1 MLSSFF
7 FREPCYASVMGEVSR
22 AAGLVRKSVAGALM
36 IALAGCGQTPLKPSP
51 AHVHADAAP
60 PEGAIPAPVRVA
72 PALPPPSPASR
83 PETYSVVV
91 NNVRVQDLLFAL
103 ARDAKLNVD
112 IHPSVTG
119 SVTLNAID
127 QTLQQLLGRIAKQ
140 VDMRYEMDGPTL
152 SVMRDT
158 PYLRVYR
165 IDYVNLIRDATSQA
179 NLSTNVSGS
188 AAAPGGGG
196 GAGSQNNSTSI
207 IKTTS
212 VNKFWDTL
220 VANVRDLLR
229 ETDKIIPLNAPAAS
243 AAAAPAAAQGAPGAA
258 APAPAPVALPTTEF
272 REAASVISNPESG
285 VLSIRATSRQHEKVQ
300 EFLDQVMGSAQR
312 QVLIEA
318 TIAEVQLNN
327 QYQRGIDWQ
336 RLRSVAGFGFAQV
349 SGGTPAGVNTNA
361 FTLGF
366 SSGPFQSITGTLK
379 LLESFGDVRVLS
391 SPKLSVLNNQM
402 AVLKVV
408 DNLVYFTVSATT
420 IPGTNGSATI
430 TTFSTTVNSVPVGF
444 IMSVVPQIS
453 EADTVL
459 LNVRPTISR
468 KLRDIADPNP
478 SLANPCGIPVP
489 VGGCNI
495 PSIASLIPEIQ
506 TREMESIM
514 RLQSGQTAVLGGLI
528 QDSVTNIE
536 DTIPGVNRIPGIGQ
550 VLAQRKDLNSKTELV
565 IFLRA
570 VVIRDSSIDG
580 DFSRLRD
587 LLPGSDYFLKP
598 NPSRDSPAR

>member
-1 MLSSFF
+1 MT
-7 FREPCYASVMGEVSR
+7 AV
-22 AAGLVRKSVAGALM
+22 
-36 IALAGCGQTPLKPSP
+36 LAGCGQVPLKPSP
-51 AHVHADAAP
+51 THVRVDDAR
-60 PEGAIPAPVRVA
+60 PEGTIPAPVQVA
-72 PALPPPSPASR
+72 PALPPPSPAMR
-83 PETYSVVV
+83 AETYSVVV

-127 QTLQQLLGRIAKQ
+127 QTLPQLLSRISRQ
-140 VDMRYEMDGPTL
+140 VDMRYEMDGQTL

-158 PYLRVYR
+158 PYLRIYR
-165 IDYVNLIRDATSQA
+165 IDYVNMSRDATSLA

-188 AAAPGGGG
+188 AASPGGGG

-212 VNKFWDTL
+212 INKFWDTL

-229 ETDKIIPLNAPAAS
+229 ETDKIIPLNAPAAV
-243 AAAAPAAAQGAPGAA
+243 A
-258 APAPAPVALPTTEF
+258 APVAPVPGAPAVAAVAPPTSEF

-300 EFLDQVMGSAQR
+300 EFLDQVMGSAKR

-318 TIAEVQLNN
+318 TVAEVQLNN

-349 SGGTPAGVNTNA
+349 AGGTPAGVNTNA

-366 SSGPFQSITGTLK
+366 STGPGLGILGTIK

-391 SPKLSVLNNQM
+391 SPKLSVLNNQT

-408 DNLVYFTVSATT
+408 DNLVYFTVSASTVAAANA
-420 IPGTNGSATI
+420 PSV

-453 EADTVL
+453 ESDSVL

-495 PSIASLIPEIQ
+495 PAIASLIPEIQ

-528 QDSVTNIE
+528 QDTVSNVE
-536 DTIPGVNRIPGIGQ
+536 DGIPGVNRIPGIGQ
-550 VLAQRKDLNSKTELV
+550 VLAQRRDLNQKTELV

-570 VVIRDSSIDG
+570 VVIRDSSVDG

-587 LLPGSDYFLKP
+587 LLPGSDFFLKP
-598 NPSRDSPAR
+598 NPSRDPPPQ

>member
-1 MLSSFF
+1 
-7 FREPCYASVMGEVSR
+7 MGEASGASSLSKVVI
-22 AAGLVRKSVAGALM
+22 AAAMAVA
-36 IALAGCGQTPLKPSP
+36 IAGCGQIPLKPS
-51 AHVHADAAP
+51 ASHVRADDVR
-60 PEGAIPAPVRVA
+60 PEGAIPAPVHVA
-72 PALPPPSPASR
+72 PALPPPSPAVR

-112 IHPSVTG
+112 IHPGVTG

-127 QTLQQLLGRIAKQ
+127 QTLPQLLGRIARQ

-158 PYLRVYR
+158 PYLRIYR
-165 IDYVNLIRDATSQA
+165 IDYVNLSRDATSLA

-188 AAAPGGGG
+188 GAAGGGG
-196 GAGSQNNSTSI
+196 GAGAQNNSTSV

-212 VNKFWDTL
+212 VHKFWDTL

-229 ETDKIIPLNAPAAS
+229 ETDKIIPVNAPAAV
-243 AAAAPAAAQGAPGAA
+243 APPPAAAPGAPP

-300 EFLDQVMGSAQR
+300 EFLDQVMGSAKR

-318 TIAEVQLNN
+318 TVAEVQLNN

-336 RLRSVAGFGFAQV
+336 RLRSASGF
-349 SGGTPAGVNTNA
+349 TPAQASGATPAAVNSNA

-366 SSGPFQSITGTLK
+366 TSLRLGITATLR

-391 SPKLSVLNNQM
+391 SPKISVLNNQT

-420 IPGTNGSATI
+420 IPGTAGSATV
-430 TTFSTTVNSVPVGF
+430 TTFSTSVNSVPVGF
-444 IMSVVPQIS
+444 IMTVVPQIS
-453 EADTVL
+453 ETDTVL

-495 PSIASLIPEIQ
+495 PAIASLIPEIQ

-528 QDSVTNIE
+528 QDSVSNVE
-536 DTIPGVNRIPGIGQ
+536 DTIPGVRQIPGVGQ
-550 VLAQRKDLNSKTELV
+550 LLAQRRDLNQKTELV

-570 VVIRDSSIDG
+570 VVIRDSSVDG
-580 DFSRLRD
+580 DYSRLRD
-587 LLPGSDYFLKP
+587 LLPGSDFFLKP
-598 NPSRDSPAR
+598 NPSRDPPVQ

>member
-1 MLSSFF
+1 
-7 FREPCYASVMGEVSR
+7 MGEVS
-22 AAGLVRKSVAGALM
+22 GAHSLAKVVIAVTM
-36 IALAGCGQTPLKPSP
+36 AVALAGCGQVPLKPS
-51 AHVHADAAP
+51 ATHVRADEVR
-60 PEGAIPAPVRVA
+60 PEGAIPAPVLVA
-72 PALPPPSPASR
+72 PALPPPSAAVR

-112 IHPSVTG
+112 IHPGVGG

-127 QTLQQLLGRIAKQ
+127 QTLPQLLSRISKQ
-140 VDMRYEMDGPTL
+140 VDMRYEIDGQTL

-158 PYLRVYR
+158 PYLRIYR
-165 IDYVNLIRDATSQA
+165 IDYVNLARDATSTA
-179 NLSTNVSGS
+179 NVTTNVSG
-188 AAAPGGGG
+188 AAVATTGGGG
-196 GAGSQNNSTSI
+196 GSGQNNSTSV

-212 VNKFWDTL
+212 INKFWDTL

-229 ETDKIIPLNAPAAS
+229 ETDKIVPLNAPAPS
-243 AAAAPAAAQGAPGAA
+243 AAPAAPAAPGAPAA
-258 APAPAPVALPTTEF
+258 APLAPVAQPSSEF

-285 VLSIRATSRQHEKVQ
+285 VISIRATSRQHERVQ
-300 EFLDQVMGSAQR
+300 EFLDQVMGSARR

-327 QYQRGIDWQ
+327 EYQRGIDWQ

-349 SGGTPAGVNTNA
+349 SGGTSAGVNTNA
-361 FTLGF
+361 FTLPF
-366 SSGPFQSITGTLK
+366 STGPGLGIAGTLR

-391 SPKLSVLNNQM
+391 SPKLSVLNNQT

-408 DNLVYFTVSATT
+408 DNLVYFLISSNIT
-420 IPGTNGSATI
+420 PGSAFTQPII
-430 TTFSTTVNSVPVGF
+430 TYTTTVNSVPVGF
-444 IMSVVPQIS
+444 LMSVVPQIS
-453 EADTVL
+453 ENDSVL
-459 LNVRPTISR
+459 LNIRPTISR
-468 KLRDIADPNP
+468 KLTDVVDPNP
-478 SLANPCGIPVP
+478 ALANPCGFPVP
-489 VGGCNI
+489 VGGCLLPAVRN
-495 PSIASLIPEIQ
+495 LIPVIQ
-506 TREMESIM
+506 TREMESVM

-550 VLAQRKDLNSKTELV
+550 VLAQRKDVNQKSELV

-598 NPSRDSPAR
+598 NPSRDPPAQ

>member
-1 MLSSFF
+1 ML
-7 FREPCYASVMGEVSR
+7 
-22 AAGLVRKSVAGALM
+22 VA
-36 IALAGCGQTPLKPSP
+36 CGQAPLKPSP
-51 AHVHADAAP
+51 AHVLSGEAR
-60 PEGAIPAPVRVA
+60 PEGAIPAPVQLA
-72 PALPPPSPASR
+72 PALPAPSPAAR

-112 IHPSVTG
+112 IHPGVTG

-127 QTLQQLLGRIAKQ
+127 QSLPQLLSRISRQ
-140 VDMRYEMDGPTL
+140 VDMRYEMDGQTL

-158 PYLRVYR
+158 PFLRIYR
-165 IDYVNLIRDATSQA
+165 IDYVNLARDATSTA

-188 AAAPGGGG
+188 AASPGGGG
-196 GAGSQNNSTSI
+196 GAGAQNNSTSI

-212 VNKFWDTL
+212 VHKFWDTL

-229 ETDKIIPLNAPAAS
+229 ETDKIVPLNAPAPG
-243 AAAAPAAAQGAPGAA
+243 AAAAPPPAPG
-258 APAPAPVALPTTEF
+258 APAPAPLAPLAQPTSEF

-300 EFLDQVMGSAQR
+300 EFLDQVMGSVKR

-318 TIAEVQLNN
+318 TVAEVQLNN

-336 RLRSVAGFGFAQV
+336 HLRSLSGFGFSQV

-361 FTLGF
+361 FTIGF
-366 SSGPFQSITGTLK
+366 ASGPGLSITGTLK
-379 LLESFGDVRVLS
+379 LLESFGNVRVLS
-391 SPKLSVLNNQM
+391 SPKLSVLNNQT

-408 DNLVYFTVSATT
+408 DNLVYFTVTANTVATANA
-420 IPGTNGSATI
+420 PSV

-453 EADTVL
+453 EADSVVL
-459 LNVRPTISR
+459 NIRPTISR

-495 PSIASLIPEIQ
+495 PAIASLIPEIQ

-528 QDSVTNIE
+528 QDSISNVE
-536 DTIPGVNRIPGIGQ
+536 DTIPGVNRIPVISQ
-550 VLAQRKDLNSKTELV
+550 VLAQRRDLNQKTELV

-570 VVIRDSSIDG
+570 LVIRDSSIDG
-580 DFSRLRD
+580 DYSRLRD
-587 LLPGSDYFLKP
+587 LLPGADYFLKP
-598 NPSRDSPAR
+598 NPSRDPDAK

>member
-1 MLSSFF
+1 MNLHRSVLTIALL
-7 FREPCYASVMGEVSR
+7 ASL
-22 AAGLVRKSVAGALM
+22 A
-36 IALAGCGQTPLKPSP
+36 IALAGCSQ
-51 AHVHADAAP
+51 AAP
-60 PEGAIPAPVRVA
+60 PETHTI
-72 PALPPPSPASR
+72 ALTTLNNSR
-83 PETYSVVV
+83 
-91 NNVRVQDLLFAL
+91 
-103 ARDAKLNVD
+103 
-112 IHPSVTG
+112 VTG

-127 QTLQQLLGRIAKQ
+127 QTLPQLLSRISKQ
-140 VDMRYEMDGPTL
+140 VDMRYEMDGQTL

-158 PYLRVYR
+158 PFLRVYR
-165 IDYVNLIRDATSQA
+165 IDYVNLARDATNLA
-179 NLSTNVSGS
+179 NLSTNVSGAS
-188 AAAPGGGG
+188 AAPGGGG
-196 GAGSQNNSTSI
+196 GAGSQNNSTTI

-243 AAAAPAAAQGAPGAA
+243 AAPAQPAAPGAP
-258 APAPAPVALPTTEF
+258 PATPLAPVAQPTSEF
-272 REAASVISNPESG
+272 REAASVISNPETG

-300 EFLDQVMGSAQR
+300 EFLDLVLGSAKR

-318 TIAEVQLNN
+318 TVAEVQLNN

-336 RLRSVAGFGFAQV
+336 RLRNLSGFGFSQI

-366 SSGPFQSITGTLK
+366 ASGPGLSITGTLK
-379 LLESFGDVRVLS
+379 LLESFGNVRVLS
-391 SPKLSVLNNQM
+391 SPKLSVLNNQT

-420 IPGTNGSATI
+420 IPGTAGSATV

-444 IMSVVPQIS
+444 IMTVVPQIS
-453 EADTVL
+453 DADSVV

-495 PSIASLIPEIQ
+495 PAIASLIPEIQ

-528 QDSVTNIE
+528 QDSISSVE
-536 DTIPGVNRIPGIGQ
+536 DAIPGVRQVPAFGQ
-550 VLAQRKDLNSKTELV
+550 LLAQRRDLNQKTELV

-570 VVIRDSSIDG
+570 VVIRDASVDG
-580 DFSRLRD
+580 DYSRLRD
-587 LLPGSDYFLKP
+587 LLPGSDFFLKP
-598 NPSRDSPAR
+598 NPSRDPAAQ

>member
-1 MLSSFF
+1 
-7 FREPCYASVMGEVSR
+7 MGEVR
-22 AAGLVRKSVAGALM
+22 RVPDLAKVVFAAALAAA
-36 IALAGCGQTPLKPSP
+36 IAGCGQTPLKPSA
-51 AHVHADAAP
+51 AHVRAEVP
-60 PEGAIPAPVRVA
+60 PPAGAIPAPVQVA
-72 PALPPPSPASR
+72 PALPPPSPAVR

-112 IHPSVTG
+112 IHPGVTG

-127 QTLQQLLGRIAKQ
+127 QTLQQLLSRISRQ
-140 VDMRYEMDGPTL
+140 IDMRYEMEGQTL

-165 IDYVNLIRDATSQA
+165 IDYVNLTRDATSLA
-179 NLSTNVSGS
+179 NLSTNVSGT

-196 GAGSQNNSTSI
+196 GAGAQNNSTSI
-207 IKTTS
+207 IKTS
-212 VNKFWDTL
+212 SINKFWDTL

-229 ETDKIIPLNAPAAS
+229 ETDRIIPLNAPAAAVP
-243 AAAAPAAAQGAPGAA
+243 AAPPAASGAPVAAPAT
-258 APAPAPVALPTTEF
+258 PVAPPTSEF

-300 EFLDQVMGSAQR
+300 EFLDQVMSSAKR

-327 QYQRGIDWQ
+327 DYQRGIDWQ
-336 RLRSVAGFGFAQV
+336 RLRRVAGFGFAQV
-349 SGGTPAGVNTNA
+349 STGTPAGIGTNA

-366 SSGPFQSITGTLK
+366 SSGPGLGITGTLR

-391 SPKLSVLNNQM
+391 SPKLSVLNNQT

-408 DNLVYFTVSATT
+408 DNLVYFTVTANTVAAANAPSV
-420 IPGTNGSATI
+420 

-453 EADTVL
+453 ETDTIL

-468 KLRDIADPNP
+468 KLRDIPDPNP

-489 VGGCNI
+489 AAGCTIRPITSN
-495 PSIASLIPEIQ
+495 IPEIQ
-506 TREMESIM
+506 TREMESIL
-514 RLQSGQTAVLGGLI
+514 RVQSGQTAVLGGLI
-528 QDSVTNIE
+528 QDTVSDVE
-536 DTIPGVNRIPGIGQ
+536 DGIPGVNRVPGVGQ
-550 VLAQRKDLNSKTELV
+550 LLAQRRNLNQKTELV

-570 VVIRDSSIDG
+570 IVIRDSSVDG

-587 LLPGSDYFLKP
+587 LLPGSDFFLKP
-598 NPSRDSPAR
+598 NPSRPPAE